1 MESISSIKT
10 ELEDFGV
17 EFEVLLAEDI
27 QLPQESKIEMELAI
41 REIDQELAVKQKVLA
56 SGFLW
61 E

>member
-10 ELEDFGV
+10 ELEDLGV